1 MSDIVSEVKICI
13 DEIGLNDAEFLGTQ
27 DNEEMDTII
36 KSKIS
41 EALRFV
47 NGNADWS
54 LLEPNKIITDGTIEE
69 DLVAHVACRRTTLG
83 FVTLGYHH
91 GLYLFQILSIGTI
104 RNTPRCRIHTQRG
117 HGKDL
122 TGVDHEPGKT
132 LELYKAKDKSDT
144 FEIGIITDEDITD
157 SLEVSPKLKKALIYY
172 ISGLTLL
179 TYMDQHADSMFNQAL
194 VLMGVNPSGA
204 NSNQ

>member
-1 MSDIVSEVKICI
+1 MDIGVSDIVSEVKICI

-47 NGNADWS
+47 NGNAD
-54 LLEPNKIITDGTIEE
+54 
-69 DLVAHVACRRTTLG
+69 
-83 FVTLGYHH
+83 
-91 GLYLFQILSIGTI
+91 
-104 RNTPRCRIHTQRG
+104 
-117 HGKDL
+117 
-122 TGVDHEPGKT
+122 
-132 LELYKAKDKSDT
+132 
-144 FEIGIITDEDITD
+144 
-157 SLEVSPKLKKALIYY
+157 
-172 ISGLTLL
+172 
-179 TYMDQHADSMFNQAL
+179 SMFNQAL